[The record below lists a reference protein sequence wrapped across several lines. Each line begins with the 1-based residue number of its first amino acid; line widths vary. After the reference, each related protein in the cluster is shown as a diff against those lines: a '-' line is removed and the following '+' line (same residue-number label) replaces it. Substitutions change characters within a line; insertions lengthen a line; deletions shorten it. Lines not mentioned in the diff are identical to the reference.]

1 MVRNTKKCK
10 LKKRP
15 ASRAERAPSN
25 AGEETLVAGQRFVLG
40 REAFAKISEVENI
53 RLTDDMKQ
61 AFAKFDRQRLLP
73 DERRRRITRRF
84 TPPR

>member
-1 MVRNTKKCK
+1 M
-10 LKKRP
+10 
-15 ASRAERAPSN
+15 
-25 AGEETLVAGQRFVLG
+25 GQRFVLG

-61 AFAKFDRQRLLP
+61 AFAEFDRQRLPP
-73 DERRRRITRRF
+73 DERRRLIIRRF